1 MCIRSGR
8 SLVPFSR
15 KLEAHKAWKDMYFY
29 ANLKPVSVDEI
40 YRTLRTHG
48 KFGQVERVLS
58 FEGNIS

>member
-1 MCIRSGR
+1 
-8 SLVPFSR
+8 
-15 KLEAHKAWKDMYFY
+15 MYFY